1 MPSAQPPV
9 SDDHWQISGPL
20 NHDAPALAPPPA
32 RQVAQPD
39 QYRPP
44 GNVAGAGTATRL
56 NLDCV
61 LPGSN
66 QPTSGQLRHY
76 LANLDPEPAAP

>member
-1 MPSAQPPV
+1 MPRAQPPA
-9 SDDHWQISGPL
+9 SDDRGQTSGPL
-20 NHDAPALAPPPA
+20 NHDAAALAPPPA

-39 QYRPP
+39 QYTQP
-44 GNVAGAGTATRL
+44 GNVACAGTATRL

-66 QPTSGQLRHY
+66 QPPSGRLRHY
-76 LANLDPEPAAP
+76 RANLDPEPATP